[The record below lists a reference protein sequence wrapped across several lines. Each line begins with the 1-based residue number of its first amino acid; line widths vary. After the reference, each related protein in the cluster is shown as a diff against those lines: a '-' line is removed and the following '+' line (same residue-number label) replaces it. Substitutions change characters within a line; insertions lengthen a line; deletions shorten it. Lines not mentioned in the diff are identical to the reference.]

1 MSEQDYL
8 LAWAIYGIAALGCL
22 LVVFR
27 MTGWMWRW
35 VREPLRLLVAV
46 LLLTPTVTDAA
57 RDLYAPAVAITAL
70 DIAFKVGTN
79 VWKAVPDL
87 ALYGAI
93 AFALYLVFA
102 LVRWPIER
110 SLARRRAERQPPAE
124 EAVDE
129 EEPFLRDRLER
140 ENASDVETRID
151 RNGDRRMRI
160 EPRL

>member
-1 MSEQDYL
+1 MTEQDYL

-35 VREPLRLLVAV
+35 VREPLRLLAAV
-46 LLLTPTVTDAA
+46 LLLTPTATDAS
-57 RDLYAPAVAITAL
+57 RDLYAPALAITAL

-93 AFALYLVFA
+93 AFIVYLLFA
-102 LVRWPIER
+102 LLRWPLER
-110 SLARRRAERQPPAE
+110 AAARRRAER
-124 EAVDE
+124 EAPVE
-129 EEPFLRDRLER
+129 EEDEPTLRELLER
-140 ENASDVETRID
+140 ENAPEVDTRVD